1 MAIKLNNKKL
11 YKQKVSDK
19 TMRLYLKE
27 ISKIDPITPKEEK
40 TLAKKI
46 QKGDEEA
53 LRKLVEANLRF
64 VIKIAKKYRG
74 CGLPFTD
81 LINEG
86 NMGLIE
92 AAKRFDHKRNVK
104 FTSYAVWW
112 IRQAI
117 LHAVSDMGHSMR
129 LPPKISNMIYK
140 IGTTIVK
147 QAHQLNRKPTMEEI
161 ANSLDIPQKELEN
174 ILEISSNSLS
184 INQPIDE
191 EGDLELEDTL
201 EQQSVPSVE
210 ESIFKNFMEGSL
222 MECLTILDKREKQVI
237 DLRFGLKDQKPKTL
251 KEIGELMGLSRER
264 VRQIEAKALEKLR
277 NYKKCQGLQ
286 YYLN

>member
-1 MAIKLNNKKL
+1 MTGTIKDKKL
-11 YKQKVSDK
+11 YKHKVSDK

-27 ISKIDPITPKEEK
+27 ISKIKSITPKEEK
-40 TLAKKI
+40 RLAKRI
-46 QKGDEEA
+46 QQGDEEA
-53 LRKLVEANLRF
+53 LRRLIEANLRF

-92 AAKRFDHKRNVK
+92 AAKRFDPKRNVK

-140 IGTTIVK
+140 IGTALVK
-147 QAHQLNRKPTMEEI
+147 QAHQLKRKPTTEEL
-161 ANSLDIPQKELEN
+161 AKSLDIPQKELEN
-174 ILEISSNSLS
+174 IMEISANSIS
-184 INQPIDE
+184 INQPIDD
-191 EGDLELEDTL
+191 EGELELEDTL
-201 EQQSVPSVE
+201 QQHSMPSVE
-210 ESIFKNFMEGSL
+210 ESLFKSFMEKTLS
-222 MECLTILDKREKQVI
+222 ECLNILDQREKQVI
-237 DLRFGLKDQKPKTL
+237 DLRFGLNDQKPKTL
-251 KEIGELMGLSRER
+251 KEIGDLMGLSRER
-264 VRQIEAKALEKLR
+264 IRQIEAKAIEKLR
-277 NYKKCQGLQ
+277 KYKKCQGLQ
-286 YYLN
+286 SYLN

>member
-1 MAIKLNNKKL
+1 MAVKANDNKLF
-11 YKQKVSDK
+11 KQKVSNK

-27 ISKIDPITPKEEK
+27 ISKLNTISPEEEK
-40 TLAKKI
+40 ILAKRI

-53 LRKLVEANLRF
+53 LRRLVEANLRF

-92 AAKRFDHKRNVK
+92 AAKRFDPSRNVK

-140 IGTTIVK
+140 IGLDLVK
-147 QAHQLNRKPTMEEI
+147 QAHRLHRKPTLEELSK
-161 ANSLDIPQKELEN
+161 SLDIPQKELEN
-174 ILEISSNSLS
+174 ILEISSSSIS
-184 INQPIDE
+184 INQPLNE
-191 EGDLELEDTL
+191 NGELELEDTL
-201 EQQSVPSVE
+201 EQHILPSVE
-210 ESIFKNFMEGSL
+210 ESIFKNFMEKSL
-222 MECLTILDKREKQVI
+222 MECLTILDKREKRVI
-237 DLRFGLKDQKPKTL
+237 DLRFGLQDNKPKTL
-251 KEIGELMGLSRER
+251 KEIGELMQLSRER
-264 VRQIEAKALEKLR
+264 IRQIEAKALDKLR
-277 NYKKCQGLQ
+277 SYQKCQRLQ
-286 YYLN
+286 SYLN

>member
-1 MAIKLNNKKL
+1 MALKTSDKKIF
-11 YKQKVSDK
+11 KEKVSNK

-27 ISKIDPITPKEEK
+27 ISKMNTISPEEEK
-40 TLAKKI
+40 ILARRI

-53 LRKLVEANLRF
+53 LRRLVEANLRF

-92 AAKRFDHKRNVK
+92 AAKRFDPDRNVK

-140 IGTTIVK
+140 IGKDLVK
-147 QAHQLNRKPTMEEI
+147 QSYKLHRKPTIEEL
-161 ANSLDIPQKELEN
+161 ATSLNIPQKELES
-174 ILEISSNSLS
+174 ILEISASSIS
-184 INQPIDE
+184 INHPLDE
-191 EGDLELEDTL
+191 SGELELEDTL
-201 EQQSVPSVE
+201 EQHILPSVE
-210 ESIFKNFMEGSL
+210 ESIFKKFMEISL
-222 MECLTILDKREKQVI
+222 VECLTILDKREKKVI
-237 DLRFGLKDQKPKTL
+237 DLRFGLQDNKPKTL
-251 KEIGELMGLSRER
+251 KEIGELMRLSRER
-264 VRQIEAKALEKLR
+264 IRQIESKALDKLR
-277 NYKKCQGLQ
+277 NFQKCQRLQ
-286 YYLN
+286 SYLN

>member
-1 MAIKLNNKKL
+1 
-11 YKQKVSDK
+11 
-19 TMRLYLKE
+19 MRLYLKE
-27 ISKIDPITPKEEK
+27 ISKIKPITPKEEK
-40 TLAKKI
+40 QLAKRI

-53 LRKLVEANLRF
+53 LRRLVEANLRF

-92 AAKRFDHKRNVK
+92 AAKRFDPKRNVK

-140 IGTTIVK
+140 IGTTLVK
-147 QAHQLNRKPTMEEI
+147 QSHQLKRKPTMEEL
-161 ANSLDIPQKELEN
+161 AKTLDIPQKELEN
-174 ILEISSNSLS
+174 IMEISANSVS
-184 INQPIDE
+184 INQPIDD
-191 EGDLELEDTL
+191 EGELELEDTL
-201 EQQSVPSVE
+201 QQQSMPSVE
-210 ESIFKNFMEGSL
+210 ESLFRSFMENTLS
-222 MECLTILDKREKQVI
+222 ECLTILDQREKQVI
-237 DLRFGLKDQKPKTL
+237 DLRFGLNDQKPKTL

-264 VRQIEAKALEKLR
+264 IRQIEAKALEKLR

-286 YYLN
+286 SYLN

>member
-1 MAIKLNNKKL
+1 MSGTIKNKKL
-11 YKQKVSDK
+11 HKHKVSDK
-19 TMRLYLKE
+19 TMKLYLKE
-27 ISKIDPITPKEEK
+27 ISKIKAITPKEEK
-40 TLAKKI
+40 QLAKRV
-46 QKGDEEA
+46 QQGDEEA
-53 LRKLVEANLRF
+53 LHRLVEANLRF

-92 AAKRFDHKRNVK
+92 AAKRFDPKRNVK

-140 IGTTIVK
+140 IGTALVK
-147 QAHQLNRKPTMEEI
+147 QSHLLKRKPTNEEL
-161 ANSLDIPQKELEN
+161 AKSLDIPQKELEN
-174 ILEISSNSLS
+174 IMEISTNSIS
-184 INQPIDE
+184 INQPIDN
-191 EGDLELEDTL
+191 EGELELEDTL
-201 EQQSVPSVE
+201 QQRTMPSVE
-210 ESIFKNFMEGSL
+210 ESLFKSFMEKALS
-222 MECLTILDKREKQVI
+222 ECLNILDTREKQVI
-237 DLRFGLKDQKPKTL
+237 DLRFGLNDKKPKTL

-264 VRQIEAKALEKLR
+264 IRQIEAKALEKLR
-277 NYKKCQGLQ
+277 KYKKCQGLQ
-286 YYLN
+286 SYLN